1 MIEYLSGEAKI
12 GTEGECG
19 GSSEE
24 SRRPGRSRRGCENS
38 RRCRRRRFHWQL
50 WGKRWRLLNEWRKA
64 WYNRNG
70 EDEAWSD
77 PTYLWWRRRDW
88 KETKREKRTL
98 ERLKCQG
105 VRACLSLLIFYF
117 YKIKLFFYIINYLIQ
132 FIA

>member
-1 MIEYLSGEAKI
+1 MNTLVEKRRLERNASAEGLPRKTDGLGGADGGVRTVAVAVAAASIGSYGESD
-12 GTEGECG
+12 EGC
-19 GSSEE
+19 
-24 SRRPGRSRRGCENS
+24 
-38 RRCRRRRFHWQL
+38 WM
-50 WGKRWRLLNEWRKA
+50 NEWRKA
-64 WYNRNG
+64 WCNRNG

-88 KETKREKRTL
+88 METKREKRTL